1 MLIKY
6 GITCLIL
13 ISSYLPFGSASA
25 VMIGFSPSSI
35 TVNVGDTFDV
45 DVVISDLFA
54 SGEIVSAF
62 DLDVTYD
69 AAILNA
75 TAVSFGSYLDDALGL
90 SFQDAEF
97 TFGRIDFSELSF
109 LLDSELQAIQADSF
123 TLATLSFDALA
134 AGVSSLMFDQNT
146 PPGINVVGL
155 DPFTSFDLDGNAGE
169 GLVTVLAAVK
179 VAEPSILF
187 VMITAL
193 LGFAITQ
200 RKRFKRLT
208 S

>member
-1 MLIKY
+1 MLKKY

-54 SGEIVSAF
+54 SSEIVSAF

-75 TAVSFGSYLDDALGL
+75 TAVSFGSYLDDAFGL
-90 SFQDAEF
+90 SLQDAEF
-97 TFGRIDFSELSF
+97 TLGRIDFSELSF
-109 LLDSELQAIQADSF
+109 LSDSYLLAIQPDSF
-123 TLATLSFDALA
+123 TLATMSFEALA
-134 AGVSSLMFDQNT
+134 AGVSSLFFDPNT
-146 PPGINVVGL
+146 LPGVSVIGL
-155 DPFTSFDLDGNAGE
+155 ASLDLSASIGTGD
-169 GLVTVLAAVK
+169 VRVAAIK

-200 RKRFKRLT
+200 RKRFKILT

>member
-1 MLIKY
+1 MLKKY

-54 SGEIVSAF
+54 SGEIVSTF

-97 TFGRIDFSELSF
+97 TLGRIDFSELSF
-109 LLDSELQAIQADSF
+109 LGDSELQAIQVDSF
-123 TLATLSFDALA
+123 TLATLSFEALA
-134 AGVSSLMFDQNT
+134 AGVSSLFFDPNT
-146 PPGINVVGL
+146 LPGVYVIGL
-155 DPFTSFDLDGNAGE
+155 DPSTSLDLSASIGTGD
-169 GLVTVLAAVK
+169 VRVAAVK

-187 VMITAL
+187 VMITGW